1 MVWSKTESGKIKVV
15 VHYSLNLNTMFTN
28 NLYNLM
34 MQAVEEHKSL
44 WRIKDDYM
52 QDANQSPE
60 SIMFWEKMISDKE
73 NHISELKELIKKEI
87 EK

>member
-1 MVWSKTESGKIKVV
+1 
-15 VHYSLNLNTMFTN
+15 MFTN

-60 SIMFWEKMISDKE
+60 SIMFWEKMIADKE
-73 NHISELKELIKKEI
+73 QHIGKLKELIKTEI
-87 EK
+87 QK

>member
-1 MVWSKTESGKIKVV
+1 MVWSKTENGKIKVV
-15 VHYSLNLNTMFTN
+15 VHYSLNHNAMFTN

-60 SIMFWEKMISDKE
+60 SIMFWEKMIADKE
-73 NHISELKELIKKEI
+73 QHISELKELIKKEI

>member
-1 MVWSKTESGKIKVV
+1 
-15 VHYSLNLNTMFTN
+15 
-28 NLYNLM
+28 M